1 MLPEVKNLFR
11 PLTLFIA
18 VLHAVYML
26 AGCGADDDIEEE
38 VPPVK
43 FVSVDPPSGS
53 SIAGDAIITATFDG
67 VFADVIVSQR
77 CCCSYGQNTHNLGS
91 LHTRQVHSDNHL
103 VRWNSTAHLHCS

>member
-43 FVSVDPPSGS
+43 FV
-53 SIAGDAIITATFDG
+53 
-67 VFADVIVSQR
+67 
-77 CCCSYGQNTHNLGS
+77 
-91 LHTRQVHSDNHL
+91 
-103 VRWNSTAHLHCS
+103 